1 MVKVAR
7 LRAQGRSC
15 WSLDEKWRG
24 RTTHLY
30 SADPARVPWLWRIY
44 WHRRRV
50 PLCCFFNSVKE
61 KKLLGN
67 NTPSPAASDSPP
79 VVGRCVG
86 RMSATEQAAATVPA
100 AATAAADVLSN
111 PHLLAAILEQFARAS
126 DLAHATAVSTAWCQE
141 ACANALWRA
150 HCLRSFPQLAGL
162 LVAGADFRRLFIGQA
177 RSLHRPFRAPT
188 PPELSP
194 HGLRFLVHIEVR
206 GS

>member
-1 MVKVAR
+1 MCRGGRGAGRGVKWSKWPSCG
-7 LRAQGRSC
+7 AQGS
-15 WSLDEKWRG
+15 WSLETRSG
-24 RTTHLY
+24 AGARRHLY
-30 SADPARVPWLWRIY
+30 SRDPGPGYPGFENMLALSSCAVTLIIISTLALALCWRV
-44 WHRRRV
+44 
-50 PLCCFFNSVKE
+50 F
-61 KKLLGN
+61 
-67 NTPSPAASDSPP
+67 
-79 VVGRCVG
+79 G
-86 RMSATEQAAATVPA
+86 RMSAAAPP

-111 PHLLAAILEQFARAS
+111 PHLLAAILEQLARAS

-141 ACANALWRA
+141 GCANALWRA

-206 GS
+206 VT